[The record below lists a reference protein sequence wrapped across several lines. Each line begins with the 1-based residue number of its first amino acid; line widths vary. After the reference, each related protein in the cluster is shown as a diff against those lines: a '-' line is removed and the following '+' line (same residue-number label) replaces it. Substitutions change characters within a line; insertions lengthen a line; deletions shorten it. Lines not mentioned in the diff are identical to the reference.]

1 MAVTQSKQTYN
12 GANHRIQGRRLDTV
26 GGAYTLSLNFTVRY
40 FQLVNLTQRITY
52 EWYEGMA
59 NGTTLKTVAA
69 GTRTLDTADVAISVD
84 AGSGDQD
91 GSGGTP
97 DTTNAGV
104 DNNTAY
110 PGPSTVVNSTATA
123 IPGIEPS
130 GQVSISATAA
140 GAASDQFTWVAQ
152 G

>member
-1 MAVTQSKQTYN
+1 MAITQSKQTYN

-26 GGAYTLSLNFTVRY
+26 GGAWTLSLNFTVRY
-40 FQLVNLTQRITY
+40 FQLVNLTDQITH

-59 NGTTLKTVAA
+59 AGTTLKTIATGV
-69 GTRTLDTADVAISVD
+69 RTLDVGNDVAISPD

-104 DNNTAY
+104 DNNVAY
-110 PGPSTVVNSTATA
+110 PGPATVINSTATA

-130 GQVSISATAA
+130 GQVLISAAA
-140 GAASDQFTWVAQ
+140 GLANKQYTWVAQ